1 MYIVGVTG
9 GTGSGKTTFVN
20 ALLKSLD
27 PNNISYISCDS
38 YYNQNLGLT
47 FEDRDKLNYDTPSA
61 IDYDLLYNQI
71 KKLKKGSNIF
81 APNYCFNSH
90 KRLKKTTLI
99 KPKRILVIE
108 GILILNDHR
117 LRNIIDMK
125 IFLECSEMIRTKRR
139 IKRDTEERGRNEEDV
154 LRLFDERLNEMH
166 EKYVEPIKKFC
177 DIIIDSQKKVDLK
190 KLIKVLNEE
199 VNE

>member
-20 ALLKSLD
+20 SLLKNLD
-27 PNNISYISCDS
+27 SNNISLISCDS

-61 IDYDLLYNQI
+61 IDFDLLYTQI
-71 KKLKKGSNIF
+71 KKLKGGFDIF

-90 KRLKKTTLI
+90 KRLKKRTLI

-125 IFLECSEMIRTKRR
+125 IFLECSESIRTKRR
-139 IKRDTEERGRNEEDV
+139 IIRDSKERGRNEEDV
-154 LRLFDERLNEMH
+154 IRLFEEKLNEMH
-166 EKYVEPIKKFC
+166 EKYVEPMKKFC
-177 DIIIDSQKKVDLK
+177 DIIIDSQKKIDFN
-190 KLIKVLNEE
+190 KLIKILNKE

>member
-20 ALLKSLD
+20 SLLNNLD
-27 PNNISYISCDS
+27 SNNISCISCDS
-38 YYNQNLGLT
+38 YYKHNLGLT

-61 IDYDLLYNQI
+61 IDFDLLYNQI
-71 KKLKKGSNIF
+71 KKLKEGFNIF
-81 APNYCFNSH
+81 TPTYCFSTH

-108 GILILNDHR
+108 GILILNDHK

-125 IFLECSEMIRTKRR
+125 IFLECSERIRTKRR
-139 IKRDTEERGRNEEDV
+139 IKRDVEERGRNEEDV
-154 LRLFDERLNEMH
+154 IRLFEERLNEMH

-177 DIIIDSQKKVDLK
+177 DIIIDSQKKVDFK
-190 KLIKVLNEE
+190 KLIKILNKKVYE
-199 VNE
+199 